1 MKKQKHNTNPKAA
14 LCVFAGITCGAALV
28 LSPLQIHAAESTA
41 LPVTSTAEQQNDVIA
56 SGEKNYISWTLTAD
70 GTLTVTGYGQGTMN
84 DYDQNETYVPWNDYG
99 PQVKKIIIGQGVTS
113 VGKHAFY
120 NCKNATE
127 IEIGNSVKK
136 IASCAFGSTFTS
148 VTIPA
153 SVTSID
159 KYAFTSAAAS
169 QGYYVDPQNQY
180 YSNDEKG
187 VLFDKNKTQLQH
199 APLNLNG
206 KYVVPDTVTTLVDYC
221 FDGCDKLTELEVGN
235 SVTAI
240 QTSAFG
246 TCTHMKTLTIGNGVQ
261 DVGNLFS
268 RCNLPELET
277 LNLGSGFT
285 KIEYLHNLPSVMNIN
300 VSASN
305 TSYTS
310 VDGIL
315 YSKDKTILEKFPCG
329 RIGTFQIPEGVTCV
343 RGFANCKIENLVI
356 PEGITRLEKFSG
368 CKNLTELQIPDS
380 VTELGSASFENC
392 TNLEKVKLSNKIKK
406 LDQFSFNGCSKLKE
420 VILPEKLE
428 TIEQYAFED
437 CVSLTEITLPKKL
450 NSLERGTFSG
460 CTTLSKVTFTGSA
473 PYIDESAFENVSA
486 VCYYPKNNLSWTE
499 DKMANYRGNLTW
511 LSYEVNEFEGEEHTY
526 TVPDTNATL
535 AYQIDENTST
545 AIITKC
551 NIDATGMLTIPDAID
566 GYRVV
571 EIGAE
576 AFKECVGLEDV
587 TIPQTVTKIG
597 EKAFIGCKKL
607 AHITIP
613 EGITEIKAYTFSGC
627 GLTSLEFPESL
638 VEIGDYAFQNL
649 KMQELTIPEHIKVF
663 GKGIFANSALRDV
676 VLPDNLSNIPDNTF
690 ENNYYLHNVK
700 LPQSLVTIGDAAFAQ
715 CYELY
720 SMELPEGVTSIGNSA
735 FSGCGEFYSYSGLY
749 SANHFTSITLPS
761 TLRYIGASAFFR
773 CEALTSIAI
782 PDKVEKISSSAFAYC
797 YSLRTV
803 ILPTGVTSI
812 DKGAFAQ
819 CADRVSGVTITFR
832 WNVPQID
839 TEAFRSI
846 KNGTAY
852 YPSNNPDWTSSML
865 QQYGAKKLE
874 WVAQEMEKPEGAGG
888 GSGGNPGGDEG
899 DDSGETG
906 GNSKPINVN
915 VNNGTSQ
922 AGESGASL
930 TPPEKG
936 WTTGSNTFSVSS
948 GSPCMVAVSKDGG
961 QSYERLPAT
970 ANEDGSYSFTAE
982 DMTQDSTLAI
992 VLLGD
997 INGDG
1002 KVTAADATKGSAAVL
1017 NKVELEPLQK
1027 LAADTNNDGKLTTAD
1042 ITRLRA
1048 AVLGNTSLQWQ

>member
-1 MKKQKHNTNPKAA
+1 MKKQSHNTNPKAA
-14 LCVFAGITCGAALV
+14 LRVFAGITCGAALV

-84 DYDQNETYVPWNDYG
+84 DYDQNETYAPWNDYG
-99 PQVKKIIIGQGVTS
+99 PQVNKIIIGQGVTS

-120 NCKNATE
+120 SCKNATE

-136 IASCAFGSTFTS
+136 IASYAFGSTFTS

-159 KYAFTSAAAS
+159 KYAFRAAAAL

-199 APLNLNG
+199 APLNLSG

-221 FDGCDKLTELEVGN
+221 FDGCDRLTELEVGN

-246 TCTHMKTLTIGNGVQ
+246 TCAHMKTLTIGDGVQ
-261 DVGNLFS
+261 DVGDLFS
-268 RCNLPELET
+268 RCHLPELET

-285 KIEYLHNLPSVMNIN
+285 KLRDLSDLPAVMNIN
-300 VSASN
+300 ISANN
-305 TSYTS
+305 TVYTS

-329 RIGTFQIPEGVTCV
+329 RTGTFRIPEGVTHV
-343 RGFANCKIENLVI
+343 RGFANCKIEDVVI
-356 PEGITRLEKFSG
+356 PESVTIVENFSG

-380 VTELGSASFENC
+380 VTDLRSSSFANC
-392 TNLEKVKLSNKIKK
+392 TNLEKVKLPSKIEIIG
-406 LDQFSFNGCSKLKE
+406 LWSFSGCSKLKE
-420 VILPEKLE
+420 VAFPEKLE
-428 TIEQYAFED
+428 KIENGAFED
-437 CVSLTEITLPKKL
+437 CVSLTEITFPETLKR
-450 NSLERGTFSG
+450 LEQKAFSD
-460 CTTLSKVTFTGSA
+460 CKSLSKITFTGSV
-473 PYIDESAFENVSA
+473 PYIVDSAFKNVSA
-486 VCYYPKNNLSWTE
+486 ACYYPQNNLSWTE
-499 DKMANYRGNLTW
+499 DKMTNYGGALTW
-511 LSYEVNEFEGEEHTY
+511 VPYEVNEFEGEEHTY

-566 GYRVV
+566 GYQVV

-649 KMQELTIPEHIKVF
+649 KMQELNVPEHIKVF
-663 GKGIFANSALRDV
+663 GKGIFANSELRDIE
-676 VLPDNLSNIPDNTF
+676 LPDSMSSIPDNMF
-690 ENNYYLHNVK
+690 EKSYYLHNVK
-700 LPQSLVTIGDAAFAQ
+700 LPQSLVTIGDSAFAK

-720 SMELPEGVTSIGNSA
+720 SMELPEGLISIGNQA
-735 FSGCGEFYSYSGLY
+735 FIACGARVSYGSYY
-749 SANHFTSITLPS
+749 SAYNFTSITLPS
-761 TLRYIGASAFFR
+761 TLQYIGKQAFYM
-773 CEALTSIAI
+773 CQSLKSIII
-782 PDKVEKISSSAFAYC
+782 PDKVEKIVQYAFGGC
-797 YSLRTV
+797 YNMKTV
-803 ILPTGVTSI
+803 VIPAGVTNI
-812 DKGAFAQ
+812 DEDAFVQ
-819 CADRVSGVTITFR
+819 CGDRVSGVTITFR
-832 WNVPQID
+832 WNAPKIASD
-839 TEAFRSI
+839 AFSSV
-846 KNGTAY
+846 KATAY

-865 QQYGAKKLE
+865 QQYKATKLE

-1002 KVTAADATKGSAAVL
+1002 KVTSADATRGSAAVL

>member
-1 MKKQKHNTNPKAA
+1 MKKQRYNTNPKAA

-41 LPVTSTAEQQNDVIA
+41 LSVTSTAEQQNDVIA

-84 DYDQNETYVPWNDYG
+84 DYDQNETYAPWNDYG
-99 PQVKKIIIGQGVTS
+99 PQVNKIIIGQGVTS
-113 VGKHAFY
+113 VGKYAFY
-120 NCKNATE
+120 SCKNATE

-136 IASCAFGSTFTS
+136 IARYAFGSTFTS

-159 KYAFTSAAAS
+159 KYAFRFAAVL
-169 QGYYVDPQNQY
+169 QGYCVDPQNQY

-268 RCNLPELET
+268 NCNLPELET

-285 KIEYLHNLPSVMNIN
+285 KIEYLYELPSVMNIN
-300 VSASN
+300 ISENN
-305 TSYTS
+305 TVYTS

-329 RIGTFQIPEGVTCV
+329 RTGTFQIPEGVTSV
-343 RGFANCKIENLVI
+343 KGFTNCKIGKIVI
-356 PEGITRLEKFSG
+356 PEGVTMVGNFSG

-380 VTELGSASFENC
+380 VTDAEIFSVANC
-392 TNLEKVKLSNKIKK
+392 TNLEKIQISNGIKE
-406 LDQFSFNGCSKLKE
+406 LDQFSFSGCSKLKE
-420 VILPEKLE
+420 VILPERLE
-428 TIEQYAFED
+428 TIEQYAFKD
-437 CVSLTEITLPKKL
+437 CVSLTEITFPEKL
-450 NSLERGTFSG
+450 RILRGNVFSG

-473 PYIDESAFENVSA
+473 PHIDESAFENVSA

-499 DKMANYRGNLTW
+499 DKMTNYRGNLTW
-511 LSYEVNEFEGEEHTY
+511 LSYEVNEFEGEKHTY

-690 ENNYYLHNVK
+690 ENNHYLHNVK
-700 LPQSLVTIGDAAFAQ
+700 LPQSLVTIGNEAFAH

-720 SMELPEGVTSIGNSA
+720 SMELPEGLISIGNRA
-735 FSGCGEFYSYSGLY
+735 FAACGARVTYGLDYSG
-749 SANHFTSITLPS
+749 ANHFTSVILPS
-761 TLRYIGASAFFR
+761 TLKYIGEQAFYM
-773 CEALTSIAI
+773 CQSLKSIII
-782 PDKVEKISSSAFAYC
+782 PDKVEKISKYAFNGC
-797 YSLRTV
+797 YYMTTV
-803 ILPTGVTSI
+803 VLPAGVTSI
-812 DKGAFAQ
+812 DESAFVQ
-819 CADRVSGVTITFR
+819 CGDRVSGVTITFR
-832 WNVPQID
+832 WNAPQINNK
-839 TEAFRSI
+839 AFSSV
-846 KNGTAY
+846 KATAY

-874 WVAQEMEKPEGAGG
+874 WIAQEMEKPEGAGG

-899 DDSGETG
+899 NDSGETG
-906 GNSKPINVN
+906 GSSKPINVN

-982 DMTQDSTLAI
+982 DMTQDSMLAI